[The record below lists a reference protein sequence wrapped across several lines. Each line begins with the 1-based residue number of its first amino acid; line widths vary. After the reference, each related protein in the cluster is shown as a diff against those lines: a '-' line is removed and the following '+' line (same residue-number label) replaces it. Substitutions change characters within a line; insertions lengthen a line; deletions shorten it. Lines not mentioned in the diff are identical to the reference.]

1 MPRIRTIK
9 PELWESP
16 DVLPMDDAFQALFC
30 WLISQADDAGRLH
43 TDASHIAYRRRRPV
57 KVVEDRLRQMEE
69 RGMVNRYQVEGRPYL
84 ELVNWRDHQWIS
96 HPSKHVYPAP
106 PNGAPESSGAL
117 RSPPASPRALS
128 RENARGPDPKGPD
141 RKGSNPPSPPTGGE
155 DQKIQGKLADDPAYQ
170 RLAARLHHGR
180 PR

>member
-1 MPRIRTIK
+1 VPRIRTIK

-57 KVVEDRLRQMEE
+57 KVVEDRLRQMEA
-69 RGMVNRYQVEGRPYL
+69 RGMVTRYQVEGRPYL

-106 PNGAPESSGAL
+106 PNGSGIL
-117 RSPPASPRALS
+117 RSPPEPPRAN
-128 RENARGPDPKGPD
+128 RAKTRADRTRPEGGD
-141 RKGSNPPSPPTGGE
+141 RKGSNPPSPPAGGE
-155 DQKIQGKLADDPAYQ
+155 DQKIQGRLADDPAYQ